1 GTPMRDGYVFAGWN
15 PEPADKVQAS
25 AIHTAVWKAD
35 VNGNGI
41 PDEDEE
47 TYTVTYTDGVDGEE
61 IFPDQ
66 VFDGLLVGLDVP
78 AFEGTP
84 MRDGYTFTGWSPE
97 AGGTVSGDIVFTAQW
112 KQDAPDDT
120 SEGDTSE
127 DSSSTPVSPESSEPS
142 DPSDS
147 SEPAASSGASES
159 GTPSTGGGG
168 IGAAALTL
176 LCSAGILLQFIV
188 RGRRKQAAQ

>member
-1 GTPMRDGYVFAGWN
+1 M
-15 PEPADKVQAS
+15 
-25 AIHTAVWKAD
+25 
-35 VNGNGI
+35 NGNGI

-66 VFDGLLVGLDVP
+66 VFDGLLAGLDVP

-84 MRDGYTFTGWSPE
+84 VRDGYTFTGWSPE
-97 AGGTVSGDIVFTAQW
+97 AGGTVRGDIVFTAQW

>member
-1 GTPMRDGYVFAGWN
+1 
-15 PEPADKVQAS
+15 
-25 AIHTAVWKAD
+25 
-35 VNGNGI
+35 
-41 PDEDEE
+41 
-47 TYTVTYTDGVDGEE
+47 
-61 IFPDQ
+61 
-66 VFDGLLVGLDVP
+66 
-78 AFEGTP
+78 

-97 AGGTVSGDIVFTAQW
+97 AGGTVRSDIVFTAQW

-127 DSSSTPVSPESSEPS
+127 DSSSTPVSPDSSEPS